1 LDAAVVV
8 AALALLAS
16 IVTPWLGRSS
26 MPSLNR
32 AARTDLSTFDACLH
46 VFAADNGR
54 FPSAE
59 EGLNGLVV
67 RPAGLPAWRSYIPA
81 LRVDPWGNPYH
92 YVPDAQGGAG
102 QDGYYLAS
110 PGPDRRLGTDD
121 DLGFRVKGWTS
132 RRRATATTGTVPSPP

>member
-1 LDAAVVV
+1 MRHHVESHVTPGTLDYAHPSLRKPRLCGLEPYLLDAAVVV

-26 MPSLNR
+26 MPSLHR
-32 AARTDLSTFDACLH
+32 AARTDLSTLDACLG

-67 RPAGLPAWRSYIPA
+67 RPAGLRAWRSYIPA
-81 LRVDPWGNPYH
+81 LRVDPWGSPYH
-92 YVPDAQGGAG
+92 
-102 QDGYYLAS
+102 
-110 PGPDRRLGTDD
+110 
-121 DLGFRVKGWTS
+121 
-132 RRRATATTGTVPSPP
+132 